1 MSDISTLI
9 REAKPL
15 YFRRKKRRQRLKV
28 VSAIAGCFTVALL
41 LTGMPVQHRATV
53 DMNEFYTYLYDD
65 SSYRMLMGENDTL
78 MAESDWMAKEY
89 MLAQVM

>member
-15 YFRRKKRRQRLKV
+15 YFRRKKRRQWLKV
-28 VSAIAGCFTVALL
+28 VSAIAGCFTVTLL
-41 LTGMPVQHRATV
+41 LTGMPIQHRATV
-53 DMNEFYTYLYDD
+53 DVNEFYSYLYDD
-65 SSYRMLMGENDTL
+65 SSYQKFMGENDTL
-78 MAESDWMAKEY
+78 TAESDWIAKEY